1 MSKLLKDLGLRIYN
15 NKMIME
21 KNTEGVLV
29 NKDEMEIKEIVNKTF
44 GKGSPSPENL
54 HLFNFHFIFIN

>member
-29 NKDEMEIKEIVNKTF
+29 NKDEMEIKEIVNNQVVEHLLKT
-44 GKGSPSPENL
+44 SPHNTPLKLSTN
-54 HLFNFHFIFIN
+54 

>member
-29 NKDEMEIKEIVNKTF
+29 NKDEMEIK
-44 GKGSPSPENL
+44 
-54 HLFNFHFIFIN
+54 